1 MSKKS
6 FDPYKFRKQNKI
18 QTGLGLYERFRGS
31 YLIPVNPNSTQT
43 ESTLIQNKQVA
54 PVEADAERAE
64 SELKENNK
72 ERPISNLINESTPIE
87 MVISGAGNDYI
98 DLRKSRLCVKMQ
110 ILKADGSHLVAHRYN
125 QPTTTENVFSCG
137 DVYMNNKL
145 VSVNDNNYPWKAYL
159 KTILSSGN
167 DEQNSQLQSQL
178 FMKDD
183 DPRNPLSLN
192 SGYVSRYEYTKESR
206 IFELEGNLLEDSL
219 VGQIFDKWSR
229 YILKIIPVFHTIPVD
244 VWCKPDPGVIINHRN
259 LFREHPAKYLINRS
273 HVTQNVIQKGV
284 TEFYR
289 DSIFPKELPDKVVFG
304 ILPQKALNGDYTI
317 NPFDF
322 KHFNMES
329 VSLKVN
335 GVDVYGSPMK
345 LDFGTNRNYT
355 AAYVKL
361 FEICEKWN
369 KDTGLNISL

>member
-6 FDPYKFRKQNKI
+6 FDPYKLKKQNKI
-18 QTGLGLYERFRGS
+18 QTGRGLYGRFRGS

-43 ESTLIQNKQVA
+43 ESTLIQNKLVA

-64 SELKENNK
+64 SELKENNSKKKPHVKILKSIKVEKRKNIVRKKKGVTKKSSKKK
-72 ERPISNLINESTPIE
+72 ER
-87 MVISGAGNDYI
+87 
-98 DLRKSRLCVKMQ
+98 
-110 ILKADGSHLVAHRYN
+110 
-125 QPTTTENVFSCG
+125 
-137 DVYMNNKL
+137 
-145 VSVNDNNYPWKAYL
+145 
-159 KTILSSGN
+159 

-183 DPRNPLSLN
+183 DPMNSLSLN

-206 IFELEGNLLEDSL
+206 IFELEGKSVRRFSF

-229 YILKIIPVFHTIPVD
+229 YIFKIIRSSTPFLLMSGESNPNYQVKIVD
-244 VWCKPDPGVIINHRN
+244 VFYRTCRCKPDPGVIINHRN
-259 LFREHPAKYLINRS
+259 LLREDPAKYLINRS

-284 TEFYR
+284 TEFYW
-289 DSIFPKELPDKVVFG
+289 DSIFPKVLPDKVVFG
-304 ILPQKALNGDYTI
+304 LLPQKAVNGDYTI

-329 VSLKVN
+329 VSLKIN

-355 AAYVKL
+355 AAYVRL

-369 KDTGLNISL
+369 KDTGLNISLFDFGKGYTFIAFTLNPNDFQDEFFKSCEKRKC